1 MNFATAREEIV
12 AIVKLWPMW
21 FMLGTQDIQL
31 RYRRSALGPFWIT
44 ISMAVTVYSMGFLY
58 GHLFKIQLHDYF
70 PYLASG
76 IICWALLSSL
86 ILEGSNIFLESE
98 GYIKNQDSFMSV
110 FVMRSLLRN
119 AIIFFHNLL
128 VFIPIMFFCHM
139 EISYHLFLIIP
150 GLFLIALNV
159 VSWGTVIAILGT
171 RYRDFAQIISS
182 LVQVIF
188 FLTPVMWMPN
198 LLPAQYQWVVV
209 YNPFNQFLNL
219 IRAPLLNKAM
229 DGQDFLM
236 ILGISL
242 VGFLLYAYFL
252 RQYKNRIVFWL

>member
-1 MNFATAREEIV
+1 M
-12 AIVKLWPMW
+12 
-21 FMLGTQDIQL
+21 
-31 RYRRSALGPFWIT
+31 
-44 ISMAVTVYSMGFLY
+44 
-58 GHLFKIQLHDYF
+58 
-70 PYLASG
+70 
-76 IICWALLSSL
+76 
-86 ILEGSNIFLESE
+86 
-98 GYIKNQDSFMSV
+98 
-110 FVMRSLLRN
+110 
-119 AIIFFHNLL
+119 
-128 VFIPIMFFCHM
+128 
-139 EISYHLFLIIP
+139 
-150 GLFLIALNV
+150 IALNV

-229 DGQDFLM
+229 DGQAFLM